1 MATWPCAGLH
11 SSSYK
16 GNMMLKKTRGF
27 TLIELMIVVA
37 VLSII
42 VAVGYPS
49 YMEHVKKSRR
59 AEGMG
64 QLLELADRMERSYSD
79 RGTYPTNISEVYVAT
94 TDNGFYTLSIVS
106 ADNVSFTVSAAPT
119 SLGKQNT
126 DKCKTFTL
134 TSLGQKSI
142 SGSVPNSQCWK

>member
-1 MATWPCAGLH
+1 MR
-11 SSSYK
+11 
-16 GNMMLKKTRGF
+16 KTRGF

-37 VLSII
+37 ILAIV

-64 QLLELADRMERSYSD
+64 QLLELADRMERAYSD
-79 RGTYPTNISEVYVAT
+79 QGFYPPKGSVSDVYTAT
-94 TDNGFYTLSIVS
+94 TDGGFYTLSIVT
-106 ADNVSFTVSAAPT
+106 ANNVSFTVSAAPT
-119 SLGKQNT
+119 SLGGQND

-134 TSLGQKSI
+134 TSLGLKSI
-142 SGSVPNSQCWK
+142 TGSVPTSHCWK

>member
-1 MATWPCAGLH
+1 MI
-11 SSSYK
+11 
-16 GNMMLKKTRGF
+16 KKTGGF
-27 TLIELMIVVA
+27 TLIELMIVLA

-49 YMEHVKKSRR
+49 YQEHVKKSHR

-64 QLLELADRMERSYSD
+64 QLLELADRMERAYSD
-79 RGTYPTNISEVYVAT
+79 SGTYPTDISEVYVAT
-94 TDNGFYTLSIVS
+94 TDNGFYTLSIVT
-106 ADNVSFTVSAAPT
+106 ANNISFIVSAAPT
-119 SLGKQNT
+119 SLGGQDK

>member
-1 MATWPCAGLH
+1 
-11 SSSYK
+11 
-16 GNMMLKKTRGF
+16 MMLKKTRGF
-27 TLIELMIVVA
+27 TLIELMIVIA

-64 QLLELADRMERSYSD
+64 QLLELADRMERAYSD
-79 RGTYPTNISEVYVAT
+79 QGTYPTSISEVYVAT
-94 TDNGFYTLSIVS
+94 TDGGFYTLSIVT
-106 ADNVSFTVSAAPT
+106 ANNVSFTVSASPT

>member
-1 MATWPCAGLH
+1 
-11 SSSYK
+11 
-16 GNMMLKKTRGF
+16 MMLKRTRGF
-27 TLIELMIVVA
+27 TLIELMIVIA

-64 QLLELADRMERSYSD
+64 QLLELADRMERAYSD

-106 ADNVSFTVSAAPT
+106 ANNVSFTVSAAPT
-119 SLGKQNT
+119 SLGQQND

-134 TSLGQKSI
+134 TSLGQKTVTDSAM
-142 SGSVPNSQCWK
+142 NDQCWK

>member
-1 MATWPCAGLH
+1 MV
-11 SSSYK
+11 
-16 GNMMLKKTRGF
+16 KKTRGF
-27 TLIELMIVVA
+27 TLIELMIVLA

-79 RGTYPTNISEVYVAT
+79 QGTYPTSVSEVYVAT
-94 TDNGFYTLSIVS
+94 TDGGFYTLSIVS
-106 ADNVSFTVSAAPT
+106 ANNVSFTVSAAPT
-119 SLGKQNT
+119 GLGRQNT

-142 SGSVPNSQCWK
+142 SGSVPNSKCWR